1 VNELLPRKEIAKQG
15 MRATACIAV
24 GVGLLILKFLLKW
37 IPTIIIVGVVALGC
51 YYLVKFVKNIRNRM

>member
-1 VNELLPRKEIAKQG
+1 MGELVPRKEITKQG
-15 MRATACIAV
+15 MRAAACIAV
-24 GVGLLILKFLLKW
+24 GIGLLILKFILKW